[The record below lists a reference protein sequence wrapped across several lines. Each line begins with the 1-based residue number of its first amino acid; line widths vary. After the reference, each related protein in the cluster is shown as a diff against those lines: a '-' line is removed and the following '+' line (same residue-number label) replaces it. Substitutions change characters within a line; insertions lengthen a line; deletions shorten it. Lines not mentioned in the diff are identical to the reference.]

1 MCKRSEVHMKE
12 IEINTFIEEME
23 MIGDKWT
30 LEQVK
35 DVYGNVSLEET
46 LKDRKSILDSF
57 FRIIGKVL

>member
-1 MCKRSEVHMKE
+1 MKE

-35 DVYGNVSLEET
+35 DVYGNVSLEEA